1 MLTDRLAE
9 ELFTQICHIPLIDP
23 HTHIDARQPVARSL
37 ADLLDYHYFTELAHS
52 TGTDKAVLTSAV
64 EPRER
69 VRAVIYA
76 MAQFDNTMPY
86 QWFLG
91 IARAFF
97 NFQGERVSLADCG
110 WLCDRAEKLMIR
122 PDWEERVLKQSN
134 LEKVFL
140 TNEFDDSLNGF
151 NTSRYIPCLRVD
163 DLVFH
168 LHTQSVRS
176 RLAKATNTEIGDVDS
191 LRRAIGLL
199 FEHFTRHEARACAI
213 SLPPDFA
220 PEPVPK
226 AELDRALRQESTNS
240 TLASGVFWLIA
251 EHCQTCK
258 LPFDLMIGV
267 RRKVFEKGVPQ
278 GQDLFDRRTSLMQ
291 FARLF
296 NAFPDVTFCVSVLSS
311 GQNQELVSFG
321 WIFPNVIPC
330 GHWWYS
336 NLPAYI
342 APDLRARLQGVPKT
356 KLIGYYSDMYKL
368 EFALPKFN
376 MYRRVLAQVIADD
389 FVRPHLLT
397 EIQGIELARFLL
409 RDNARRIYNV

>member
-37 ADLLDYHYFTELAHS
+37 ADLLDYHYFTELAHA

-97 NFQGERVSLADCG
+97 NFQGERVSLAVCG

-176 RLAKATNTEIGDVDS
+176 RLAKATNT
-191 LRRAIGLL
+191 
-199 FEHFTRHEARACAI
+199 
-213 SLPPDFA
+213 
-220 PEPVPK
+220 
-226 AELDRALRQESTNS
+226 
-240 TLASGVFWLIA
+240 
-251 EHCQTCK
+251 
-258 LPFDLMIGV
+258 
-267 RRKVFEKGVPQ
+267 
-278 GQDLFDRRTSLMQ
+278 
-291 FARLF
+291 
-296 NAFPDVTFCVSVLSS
+296 
-311 GQNQELVSFG
+311 
-321 WIFPNVIPC
+321 
-330 GHWWYS
+330 
-336 NLPAYI
+336 
-342 APDLRARLQGVPKT
+342 
-356 KLIGYYSDMYKL
+356 
-368 EFALPKFN
+368 
-376 MYRRVLAQVIADD
+376 
-389 FVRPHLLT
+389 
-397 EIQGIELARFLL
+397 
-409 RDNARRIYNV
+409 